1 MVHIYNKYEM
11 ISLHALETHTCCRNS
26 IVAPIECI
34 DVLIALGHMT
44 MLNCAIDLHRMA
56 QLNTCT
62 RGCVFSCLMV

>member
-34 DVLIALGHMT
+34 DVLIALGHM
-44 MLNCAIDLHRMA
+44 LCDHA
-56 QLNTCT
+56 QLCH
-62 RGCVFSCLMV
+62 